1 MKKYSLFKDRLKTA
15 MLNKGYTQIELAR
28 ISGISKSLINK
39 YLKGVTEAGAE
50 KLNILSKY
58 LGVDS
63 NWLLGLDI
71 DELDVIL
78 EQEQIADEY
87 LNGNLIIKSKKTN
100 DSILSK
106 SISINEIKNKLEK
119 MDYDEFVFI
128 IKLLDYDKD
137 KLNKL
142 SIIEK
147 TMFDNK

>member
-1 MKKYSLFKDRLKTA
+1 M
-15 MLNKGYTQIELAR
+15 
-28 ISGISKSLINK
+28 
-39 YLKGVTEAGAE
+39 TEAGAE